1 LLSYN
6 PKLQVVQSEREVR
19 LRVEERRKSKIKTKT
34 NLAKPLSE
42 THNRFNKMEFKF
54 DLKSLTPPNY
64 HQVINMFMEI
74 QKLKKENELLKQN
87 ENDSEIVLLKQRNLS
102 LEKRKDEYKKML
114 RKLEH
119 ELKKEQQRRIN
130 LANDQWNCMMQLSK
144 KLKEIQPIND
154 KKRAL
159 DEVDGCNKKR
169 LKIDLTLIK

>member
-1 LLSYN
+1 
-6 PKLQVVQSEREVR
+6 
-19 LRVEERRKSKIKTKT
+19 
-34 NLAKPLSE
+34 
-42 THNRFNKMEFKF
+42 
-54 DLKSLTPPNY
+54 
-64 HQVINMFMEI
+64 MEI